1 MNNKVEMFPSNIV
14 AGMFGFRKG
23 QFFELEEQSERA
35 APRVSF
41 G

>member
-1 MNNKVEMFPSNIV
+1 MFH
-14 AGMFGFRKG
+14 FRKG
-23 QFFELEEQSERA
+23 QFFELEEQGERA